1 MNIQGHR
8 RTRSLDMGDSL
19 GWMEARQ
26 QSRQQLIENTAK
38 FSRTRPLP
46 PLKKPQRV
54 KSLSVSHSGK
64 NGAGSTLISTAKFI
78 SPTDEIDAAD
88 ASSSTTKTS
97 SAFASDKFHAA
108 NASPLTDQKSRPTT
122 PISKLIQQ
130 FTSEILNSEM
140 PHPKPQ
146 SQSSVKESLI
156 FQATDDT
163 HTSWR
168 STADSGTQSSI
179 VFSSVFQSDTIMHNS
194 RKPTATAVPFKP
206 PNLVQSAKT
215 SVQQPN
221 TESNGVTL
229 RRPSYFWTCTNSS
242 EPTSQ
247 LSSIT
252 DAGTVTSN
260 RAASLLLPQT
270 YNTDS
275 AALGTISH
283 TPLLARKVQITE
295 AVPFRPPEWVKL
307 PVTSVD
313 QTDVGPSWIQVSS
326 SSAVKVAGCPSQ
338 PSSVVQPHL
347 TRASSFCS
355 YSVTER
361 SIPCVS
367 PTSTE
372 GFTGKTIQ
380 HNEALDTASPCKTRT
395 YVSKW
400 ESLNKPEQSNSNSHS
415 QIVRRSSTS
424 SLTSFPRRSQMPS
437 IPVKSLVKKFLANN

>member
-1 MNIQGHR
+1 
-8 RTRSLDMGDSL
+8 
-19 GWMEARQ
+19 MEAHQ
-26 QSRQQLIENTAK
+26 QSRQQFFENTAK
-38 FSRTRPLP
+38 FNCTRPLP

-54 KSLSVSHSGK
+54 KSFSVSHSGK
-64 NGAGSTLISTAKFI
+64 NGTDSKLISTAEFI
-78 SPTDEIDAAD
+78 SPTDETDAAD
-88 ASSSTTKTS
+88 TSSSTTKTS
-97 SAFASDKFHAA
+97 SAFASDKFHVA

-130 FTSEILNSEM
+130 FTSEMLNSEM

-146 SQSSVKESLI
+146 PQSSVNESLI

-168 STADSGTQSSI
+168 STADSTTQSST
-179 VFSSVFQSDTIMHNS
+179 VFSSVSQSDTVMHNS
-194 RKPTATAVPFKP
+194 MKPTATAVPLKP
-206 PNLVQSAKT
+206 PNLVQPAKT
-215 SVQQPN
+215 FVQQPN
-221 TESNGVTL
+221 TESNAVTL
-229 RRPSYFWTCTNSS
+229 CRPSYFWTCTDSS
-242 EPTSQ
+242 ESTLQPA
-247 LSSIT
+247 SIG
-252 DAGTVTSN
+252 GTVTSN
-260 RAASLLLPQT
+260 RAASIPLPQT

-275 AALGTISH
+275 VALGTISH
-283 TPLLARKVQITE
+283 TPLLARKVQMTE

-326 SSAVKVAGCPSQ
+326 SSTVKMAGCSSQ

-355 YSVTER
+355 YPVTER

-372 GFTGKTIQ
+372 RFTGKTIQ
-380 HNEALDTASPCKTRT
+380 HNEALDTPSPCKTRT
-395 YVSKW
+395 SVSKW
-400 ESLNKPEQSNSNSHS
+400 ESPNKPEQSNSNFHG

-424 SLTSFPRRSQMPS
+424 SLASFPRRSQMPS
-437 IPVKSLVKKFLANN
+437 IPVKSLVKKFSANN